1 MLDDFLH
8 PKILM
13 KVISHI
19 EAGRFHLKEFQ
30 NTLELDNDSVFQDIV
45 KYLLNNNIG
54 QLSEKDKTISFS
66 RSDKIWITL
75 NAIRKGCDIQQCSR
89 LLSWQDFESLTS
101 QILGHFE
108 YDTKVNIVL
117 TKPRCQLDVIA
128 IKNDFL
134 ISIDCKHWKNY
145 SKSAIMPYVDKQ
157 IIRTKNYL
165 RNNNKIKKALPML
178 LTLYDSNFKFING
191 IPIVPISF
199 FKSFIFE
206 FESFN
211 DNIAY
216 ISK

>member
-19 EAGRFHLKEFQ
+19 EAGRFHLKVFQ

>member
-1 MLDDFLH
+1 
-8 PKILM
+8 M

-19 EAGRFHLKEFQ
+19 EAGRYHLKEFQ

-45 KYLLNNNIG
+45 KYLLKNNIG

-66 RSDKIWITL
+66 RSDKIWITM
-75 NAIRKGCDIQQCSR
+75 NAIRKGCDIQQCSG

-216 ISK
+216 ISR

>member
-1 MLDDFLH
+1 
-8 PKILM
+8 M
-13 KVISHI
+13 KVISYI
-19 EAGRFHLKEFQ
+19 EAGRYHLKEFQ
-30 NTLELDNDSVFQDIV
+30 NKVEPDNDSVFKAIV
-45 KYLLNNNIG
+45 KYLVNSNIG

-66 RSDKIWITL
+66 RSDKIRIAL
-75 NAIRKGCDIQQCSR
+75 IAIRNGCDIQECSR

-128 IKNDFL
+128 IKKDFL

-157 IIRTKNYL
+157 IIRTKIYL
-165 RNNNKIKKALPML
+165 SNNKKIKKALPML

-191 IPIVPISF
+191 TPIVPISF

-216 ISK
+216 ISR

>member
-1 MLDDFLH
+1 
-8 PKILM
+8 M

-19 EAGRFHLKEFQ
+19 EAGRYHLKEFQ
-30 NTLELDNDSVFQDIV
+30 NTLELDSDSVFQAIV

-54 QLSEKDKTISFS
+54 QLSEKDRTISFS
-66 RSDKIWITL
+66 RSDKIRITL
-75 NAIRKGCDIQQCSR
+75 IAIRRGCDIQECSR

-216 ISK
+216 ISR

>member
-8 PKILM
+8 PKLLM

-19 EAGRFHLKEFQ
+19 EAGRYHLKEFQ
-30 NTLELDNDSVFQDIV
+30 NTLELDNDSVFQAIV

-54 QLSEKDKTISFS
+54 QLSEKDRTISFS

-75 NAIRKGCDIQQCSR
+75 IAIRRGCDIQECSR

-128 IKNDFL
+128 IKKDFL

-157 IIRTKNYL
+157 IIRTRNYL

-216 ISK
+216 ILR

>member
-1 MLDDFLH
+1 
-8 PKILM
+8 M

-19 EAGRFHLKEFQ
+19 EAGRFDLTEFQ
-30 NTLELDNDSVFQDIV
+30 NTLELDNDSVFQVIV

-75 NAIRKGCDIQQCSR
+75 IAIRRGCDIQECSR

-145 SKSAIMPYVDKQ
+145 SKSTIMPYVDKQ

-165 RNNNKIKKALPML
+165 RSNNKIKKALPML

-216 ISK
+216 ISR

>member
-8 PKILM
+8 PKLLI
-13 KVISHI
+13 KVISRI
-19 EAGRFHLKEFQ
+19 EGRKYDLKEFQ
-30 NTLELDNDSVFQDIV
+30 YTLELDSDSVFRAIV

-54 QLSEKDKTISFS
+54 QLSEKDRTISFS
-66 RSDKIWITL
+66 RSDKIRITL
-75 NAIRKGCDIQQCSR
+75 IAIRRGCDIQECSR

-101 QILGHFE
+101 EILSHLE

-117 TKPRCQLDVIA
+117 TKPRCQLDVIG
-128 IKNDFL
+128 IKKDFL

-157 IIRTKNYL
+157 IIRTENYL
-165 RNNNKIKKALPML
+165 RNNKKIKKALPML

-216 ISK
+216 ISR

>member
-8 PKILM
+8 PKLLL

-19 EAGRFHLKEFQ
+19 EAGRYHFKEFQ
-30 NTLELDNDSVFQDIV
+30 NTLELDNDSVFQAIV

-66 RSDKIWITL
+66 RSDKILITL
-75 NAIRKGCDIQQCSR
+75 IAIRRGCEIQECSR

-128 IKNDFL
+128 IKKDFL

-145 SKSAIMPYVDKQ
+145 SMSAIMPYVDKQ

-165 RNNNKIKKALPML
+165 RNNKKIKKALPML
-178 LTLYDSNFKFING
+178 LTLYDSNFRFING

-216 ISK
+216 ISR